1 MENEKNT
8 KKTIGISSPSYIII
22 QNYCKEN
29 GLKISWLTEKV
40 LLDYIKQQ
48 KINYESKNFTQNY

>member
-1 MENEKNT
+1 M
-8 KKTIGISSPSYIII
+8 KKTIGISIPSYIII

-40 LLDYIKQQ
+40 LLNYIEQQ
-48 KINYESKNFTQNY
+48 KK